1 MTRLKKSKE
10 VKIISG
16 VSFQPNTHDLVALLW
31 LFLYARILQDDPVWR
46 PEGWFDANPEPYTGA
61 GRFEHAK
68 LFAQI
73 VWPKGFEWHDWS
85 ERDVQSFCEY
95 AQTAISG
102 GAGTGKSSDAAMY
115 GLEYYAACPF
125 ETTVAIISTTVEQ
138 AKKRIWKMVFQL
150 YPVLRRIF
158 KNSVMQMSP
167 TPRIMSVL
175 PDGRKDEGHGIF
187 VIPVGKGEL
196 QKGINSLKGIH
207 SRRVLLIGDEID
219 AEGMEPVVEVQDNLR
234 AGTTEFEAIWLGNDP
249 SLFNALGQIMQP
261 TPGGM
266 VTRAHTEWESISGV
280 HCLRKDGFESPNI
293 RDGDKWTGLMRQR
306 DIDEIV
312 RRNGG
317 ENTPGVYVMIRGLHP
332 PEGVEDTVMSESLF
346 LRFHCSESVIWSS
359 SFIRS
364 ILLDPAFGGDRCV
377 TRLMDRGLDKD
388 GNMKVFFHPPIIIP
402 IDASDAGNPPEYQI
416 ARAIMTL
423 AQKES
428 VPPEEFAMDGSGR
441 SGAAVMRRE
450 WSPRIHVI
458 EFGGECSMMP
468 ASDKDPRPAKEVYD
482 RKVTELCYSFRQFV
496 EADMIRGLDAKTC
509 AEFSS
514 RHFTIKGK
522 KIAIE
527 TKREMKDRG
536 LASPDFSDCASV
548 GIHHIRE
555 RGINATIHSEV
566 QNKAD
571 KSFDRAIKEMDVDSR
586 QDCYAELF

>member
-1 MTRLKKSKE
+1 
-10 VKIISG
+10 
-16 VSFQPNTHDLVALLW
+16 
-31 LFLYARILQDDPVWR
+31 
-46 PEGWFDANPEPYTGA
+46 
-61 GRFEHAK
+61 
-68 LFAQI
+68 
-73 VWPKGFEWHDWS
+73 
-85 ERDVQSFCEY
+85 
-95 AQTAISG
+95 
-102 GAGTGKSSDAAMY
+102 
-115 GLEYYAACPF
+115 LEYYSACPF
-125 ETTVAIISTTVEQ
+125 ETTVAIMSTTIEQ
-138 AKKRIWKMVFQL
+138 AKKRIWKMIFQL
-150 YPVLRRIF
+150 YPMLRRIF

-219 AEGMEPVVEVQDNLR
+219 AEGMEAVVEVQDNVR
-234 AGTTEFEAIWLGNDP
+234 AGTSEFQAIWLGNDP

-280 HCLRKDGFESPNI
+280 HCLRKSGFESPNI
-293 RDGDKWTGLMRQR
+293 RDGDKWTGLVRQR

-317 ENTPGVYVMIRGLHP
+317 LNTPGVYVMIEGLHP
-332 PEGVEDTVMSESLF
+332 PEGVEDTVMSEGLF
-346 LRFHCSESVIWSS
+346 VRFHCSAGVIWRS

-377 TRLMDRGLDKD
+377 TRLMDRGLDRE

-423 AQKES
+423 AQKEG

-441 SGAAVMRRE
+441 SGAAVLRRE

-548 GIHHIRE
+548 GIHHLRE
-555 RGINATIHSEV
+555 KGINATIHSQV
-566 QNKAD
+566 QEKAD
-571 KSFDRAIKEMDVDSR
+571 RSFDRAIKEMDVDSR